1 MSKNFDE
8 ALNKLTME
16 EVLARNAGEKVVADR
31 LHNIRQLLIRDA
43 QQGNDAEAGDGACI
57 CKVLPNL
64 HIILWNENCPMH
76 PRPISKPTASAYR
89 P

>member
-43 QQGNDAEAGDGACI
+43 QQGVQLDACYCCRNSGCQEGCR
-57 CKVLPNL
+57 CWQLLP
-64 HIILWNENCPMH
+64 EES
-76 PRPISKPTASAYR
+76 RR
-89 P
+89 